1 MKRTFAFSLAA
12 AVTAVA
18 LSACT
23 GGTPAPSGVVTVTAT
38 PGAPSAEPTATA
50 AAPAPVVTPTPAA
63 STPDYDFGRL
73 YSMHV
78 GDPFSSV
85 AGRSDVTVA
94 PIAACPWLADATV
107 PGEDPNLD
115 FSWMSDSF
123 DPSGPTYVI
132 EMYGDVSATS
142 TFAAPLN
149 AEGIGIGSSMS
160 DVLAAYPDATT
171 ITNTDTGYGTVTQ
184 VRVDDPS
191 SDRRYYF
198 WAYGP
203 TQPVFRIDLGSFPTE
218 GYWPNGYDC
227 AD

>member
-1 MKRTFAFSLAA
+1 MKNLTLIGLGAA
-12 AVTAVA
+12 AALS

-23 GGTPAPSGVVTVTAT
+23 GGSPAPSGVVTVTAT
-38 PGAPSAEPTATA
+38 PAAPSAGPTA
-50 AAPAPVVTPTPAA
+50 AASAPVSTPTPAA
-63 STPDYDFGRL
+63 PAPDYDFGRL

-85 AGRSDVTVA
+85 AGRSDVTVT
-94 PIAACPWLADATV
+94 PIAACPWLAVAAV

-115 FSWMSDSF
+115 FSWVSEAF

-132 EMYGDVSATS
+132 EMYGDVTSTS

-160 DVLAAYPDATT
+160 DVLAAYPGATT
-171 ITNTDTGYGTVTQ
+171 ITNADTGYGTVTQ
-184 VRVDDPS
+184 ARVNDPA
-191 SDRRYYF
+191 SDHRYYF

-227 AD
+227 VD